1 MTDWFLEHLYFK
13 PARMR
18 AAGWLLL
25 HFGALLLFAGA
36 IGQLMLGAQEALL
49 RLAPKG
55 QAAAHGPSLA
65 SAYSAWPTW
74 WVPEGP
80 MGYLVAF
87 AAVGLGVAAV
97 LEAKRIS
104 RLLR

>member
-18 AAGWLLL
+18 AAGRLLL

-55 QAAAHGPSLA
+55 QTAAQVPSLA
-65 SAYSAWPTW
+65 ATYPSWPTW

-80 MGYLVAF
+80 LGYLVAF
-87 AAVGLGVAAV
+87 AAVGLGLVAV
-97 LEAKRIS
+97 TEAKRIS